1 MFDID
6 YGVNVESLHCA
17 KCGFNI
23 TKNNKLK
30 MALTSLREQMTKE
43 IKIIKVGNGLGL
55 RFPNDVVKS
64 FNLKKGEDVFLK
76 PEVDGVKLVIS

>member
-1 MFDID
+1 MFHVG

-17 KCGFNI
+17 KCGFKI

-43 IKIIKVGNGLGL
+43 IKIIKVGTGLGL

-64 FNLKKGEDVFLK
+64 FNLKKGEDVLLK